1 MHKLRFG
8 RKKNEKKRRYP
19 PFWVCGCW
27 KKGLAEGVRGSYICD
42 MQIGDKQYIELEKFE
57 ELQQAYDLLKHR
69 LEQLERLIFGTKSER
84 FVPDIPGQLALDLD
98 VAVVEVEV
106 ETQEVAAHRRAK
118 VKPVQ
123 ISPHGRTPLPASLRR
138 EKIMLEP
145 LEDTTDMKRMGEEI
159 TEVLEYQAA
168 ELYVLQFVRPKYVR
182 AVTAQQ
188 EQQGVSP
195 IVIADLP
202 TRPIEKG
209 IPGIALL
216 AYLLISKFVDHLPL
230 YRLGKMFER
239 QGVKIADSTFVDWIK
254 AACKLLIPLYEAL
267 KREVLGCDYLQ
278 MDETPIRVLQSEI
291 KGKSHR
297 GYFWVC
303 HAPVQKL
310 SLFQYDA
317 RRTAQLPDN
326 LLATFRGTLQTDG
339 YVVYEKYEKQ
349 PGLTLAGCLAHGRR
363 EFEQALG
370 NDQARAA
377 HILTRI
383 QSLYAVE
390 RQAKERQLSAHERL
404 ALRQELSR
412 PVFDQLHEYLK
423 AELLQVLPK
432 SAIGQA
438 IAYSLNRWEKLE
450 RFLLDGKV
458 EIDNNLVENAIR
470 PVALGRKNYLFAGN
484 HEAAQRIAMIYSFMA
499 CCKMNEVNPHTWLQ
513 DVLFRIQEYPV
524 NRISE
529 LLPHNWKPLEQ
540 YPHWYKP

>member
-1 MHKLRFG
+1 MWH
-8 RKKNEKKRRYP
+8 
-19 PFWVCGCW
+19 GC
-27 KKGLAEGVRGSYICD
+27 GSYICV
-42 MQIGDKQYIELEKFE
+42 MQIGDKQYVELEKFE
-57 ELQQAYDLLKHR
+57 ELQQAYELLKHR
-69 LEQLERLIFGTKSER
+69 FEQLERLLFGTKSER
-84 FVPDIPGQLALDLD
+84 FVADIPGQLALDLD
-98 VAVVEVEV
+98 VASVEVEV
-106 ETQEVAAHRRAK
+106 QTQEVAAHRRTK
-118 VKPVQ
+118 VKPVK
-123 ISPHGRTPLPASLRR
+123 ISPHGRTPLPPSLRR

-145 LEDTTDMKRMGEEI
+145 LEDTTGMKRMGEEI

-168 ELYVLQFVRPKYVR
+168 ELYVLQYIRPKYACVQ
-182 AVTAQQ
+182 TAEE

-239 QGVKIADSTFVDWIK
+239 QGVKIPDSTLVDWIK
-254 AACKLLIPLYEAL
+254 ASCNLLVPLYEAL
-267 KREVLGCDYLQ
+267 KREVLACDYLQ
-278 MDETPIRVLQSEI
+278 MDETPIRVLENEV

-303 HAPVQKL
+303 HAPAQKL
-310 SLFQYDA
+310 SLFTYDA
-317 RRTAQLPDN
+317 RRSAQLPDD
-326 LLATFRGTLQTDG
+326 LLATFHGTLQSDG

-349 PGLTLAGCLAHGRR
+349 AGVTLAGCLAHGRR
-363 EFEQALG
+363 EFEQAKG
-370 NDQARAA
+370 NDLPRAT
-377 HILTRI
+377 HILTQI

-390 RQAKERQLSAHERL
+390 RQAKEKNLSADERL
-404 ALRQELSR
+404 TLRQELSR

-423 AELLQVLPK
+423 AEYQQVLPK

-450 RFLLDGKV
+450 RFLLDGKI

-484 HEAAQRIAMIYSFMA
+484 HEAAQRIAIMYSFMA
-499 CCKMNEVNPHTWLQ
+499 CCKMNQVNPQTWLQ
-513 DVLFRIQEYPV
+513 DVLFRIQDHPV
-524 NRISE
+524 NRIGE
-529 LLPHNWKPLEQ
+529 LLPHRWKPLDN

>member
-1 MHKLRFG
+1 
-8 RKKNEKKRRYP
+8 
-19 PFWVCGCW
+19 
-27 KKGLAEGVRGSYICD
+27 

-84 FVPDIPGQLALDLD
+84 FVADIPGQLALDLD
-98 VAVVEVEV
+98 AAIVEVEV
-106 ETQEVAAHRRAK
+106 ETQEVAAHRRTK
-118 VKPVQ
+118 VKPVK
-123 ISPHGRTPLPASLRR
+123 ISPHGRTPLPPSLRR
-138 EKIMLEP
+138 ETILLEP
-145 LEDTTDMKRMGEEI
+145 AEDTAGMKRIGEEI
-159 TEVLEYQAA
+159 TEILEYQAA
-168 ELYVLQFVRPKYVR
+168 ELYVLQYVRPKYARVP
-182 AVTAQQ
+182 TPEE

-216 AYLLISKFVDHLPL
+216 AYLFISKFVDHLPL

-239 QGVKIADSTFVDWIK
+239 QGVKIADSTLVDWIK
-254 AACKLLIPLYEAL
+254 AACTLLVPLYEAL
-267 KREVLGCDYLQ
+267 KREVLACDYLQ
-278 MDETPIRVLQSEI
+278 MDETPIRVLESET

-310 SLFQYDA
+310 PLFEYDA
-317 RRTAQLPDN
+317 RRSAQLPDD
-326 LLATFRGTLQTDG
+326 LLVDFHGTLQSDG

-349 PGLTLAGCLAHGRR
+349 AGVVLAGCLAHSRR

-370 NDQARAA
+370 NDQPRAA

-390 RQAKERQLSAHERL
+390 RQAKERQLSADERL

-412 PVFDQLHEYLK
+412 PVFDELHDYLK
-423 AELLQVLPK
+423 TQYLQVLPK
-432 SAIGQA
+432 SAIGKA

-450 RFLLDGKV
+450 QFLLDGKI

-499 CCKMNEVNPHTWLQ
+499 CCKMNEVNPQTWLQ
-513 DVLFRIQEYPV
+513 DVLFRIQEHPV

-529 LLPHNWKPLEQ
+529 LLPHQWMPLDN
-540 YPHWYKP
+540 YPCWYKP

>member
-1 MHKLRFG
+1 M
-8 RKKNEKKRRYP
+8 
-19 PFWVCGCW
+19 
-27 KKGLAEGVRGSYICD
+27 GVEPGSYICV

-57 ELQQAYDLLKHR
+57 ELQQAYALLKHR
-69 LEQLERLIFGTKSER
+69 LEQLERLLFGTKSER

-98 VAVVEVEV
+98 AAKVEAEV
-106 ETQEVAAHRRAK
+106 QTQEVAAHRRTK
-118 VKPVQ
+118 VKPVK
-123 ISPHGRTPLPASLRR
+123 ISPHGRAPLPASLRR

-145 LEDTTDMKRMGEEI
+145 QEDTAGMKRMGEEI

-168 ELYVLQFVRPKYVR
+168 ELYVLQFVRPKYARVQ
-182 AVTAQQ
+182 TA
-188 EQQGVSP
+188 EEERQGVSP

-202 TRPIEKG
+202 ARPIEKG
-209 IPGIALL
+209 IPGTALL
-216 AYLLISKFVDHLPL
+216 TYLLISKFVDHLPL

-239 QGVKIADSTFVDWIK
+239 QGVKIADSTLADWIK
-254 AACKLLIPLYEAL
+254 AACNLLIPLYEAL
-267 KREVLGCDYLQ
+267 KREVLACDYLQ
-278 MDETPIRVLQSEI
+278 MDETPIRVLESEV

-303 HAPVQKL
+303 HAPAQKL
-310 SLFQYDA
+310 PLFEYDA
-317 RRTAQLPDN
+317 RRSARLPDE
-326 LLATFRGTLQTDG
+326 LLADFGGTLQSDG

-349 PGLTLAGCLAHGRR
+349 AGVTLAGCLAHSRR

-390 RQAKERQLSAHERL
+390 RQARERQLSADERL

-412 PVFDQLHEYLK
+412 PVFDQLHQYLK

-450 RFLLDGKV
+450 RFLLDGKI

-484 HEAAQRIAMIYSFMA
+484 HEAARRIAIIYSFMA

-513 DVLFRIQEYPV
+513 DVLFRIQEHPV

-529 LLPHNWKPLEQ
+529 LLPHRWKPLVQ